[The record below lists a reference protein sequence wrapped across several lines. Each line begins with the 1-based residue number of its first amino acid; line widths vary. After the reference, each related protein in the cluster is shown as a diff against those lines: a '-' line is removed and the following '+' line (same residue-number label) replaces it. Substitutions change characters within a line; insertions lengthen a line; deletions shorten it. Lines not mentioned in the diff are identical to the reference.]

1 MVALPG
7 RANIVLTRQRDFS
20 VEGVL
25 VAHDED
31 QALMLAESW
40 INADAVR
47 GREIV
52 IFGGGEIYAAYL
64 DRTTKIELT
73 EVDLAPEGAARFPA
87 IDPGLWQEQHVRIF
101 PQKGISPAMPM

>member
-1 MVALPG
+1 
-7 RANIVLTRQRDFS
+7 
-20 VEGVL
+20 
-25 VAHDED
+25 
-31 QALMLAESW
+31 MLAESW

-73 EVDLAPEGAARFPA
+73 EVDLAPEGAARFRQSTPA
-87 IDPGLWQEQHVRIF
+87 CGRKQRVRIS
-101 PQKGISPAMPM
+101 PRKVISLAMPM